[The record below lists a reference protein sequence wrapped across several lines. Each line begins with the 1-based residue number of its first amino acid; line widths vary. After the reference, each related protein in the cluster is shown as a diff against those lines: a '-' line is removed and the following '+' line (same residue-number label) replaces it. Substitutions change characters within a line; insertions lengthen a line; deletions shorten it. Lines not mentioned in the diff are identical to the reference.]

1 MGGDNKVS
9 GDHTK
14 NITITKSN
22 TEMKFIFILLST
34 LLLGCLLVMN
44 VQRNTSTMVV
54 SDGEWNKN
62 KFEMNEITVISAQKE
77 PFERTIGASHMRKL
91 GFGTLM
97 HHEEKSVDSKNIE
110 KGETSKISGKENG
123 GLNKSFRSLFQLQKS
138 DVHEKHMILRRKVSL
153 RDDVPIKGRS
163 EKSSRHEQDI
173 DAAKEIESLM
183 YKDYNNKGKPS
194 HRPPINNP

>member
-1 MGGDNKVS
+1 
-9 GDHTK
+9 
-14 NITITKSN
+14 
-22 TEMKFIFILLST
+22 MKFIFILLST

-138 DVHEKHMILRRKVSL
+138 DVHEKHMILRPKVSL